1 MLRAASVLA
10 LAHATLAAPCAGEFS
25 LCPNGVTC
33 ALVTATECA
42 AAACTGAAPYVCPLS
57 SGAACFDGRD
67 FLASCPG
74 LKGTHFDSSLTEE
87 ARLDAM
93 FAQPW
98 STLEYIGQMT
108 DNATALPRLSIP
120 NYSWLNDDQHGVK
133 QPDATAFP
141 NGASLGATWD
151 TALLRAVGLAIGTE
165 ARGIHSTL
173 EDKSGETG
181 GHTWPGTIRNGVG
194 LTLYAPNVNLVH
206 DPRVRA
212 EHALCCACSP
222 GAGAGLPSRPC
233 ASPNHA
239 PRPPPRSRLALRS
252 GGAPMRS

>member
-1 MLRAASVLA
+1 MLLVLRVLSLA
-10 LAHATLAAPCAGEFS
+10 LLAGAAAAAPCAGEFS
-25 LCPNGVTC
+25 LCPNGQTC

-42 AAACTGAAPYVCPLS
+42 APCSGATPYVCPLG
-57 SGAACFDGRD
+57 GAAPACFDGAD

-74 LKGTHFDSSLTEE
+74 LKGTHFDNTLSVE

-98 STLEYIGQMT
+98 TTDEYTSQMT
-108 DNATALPRLSIP
+108 DNASSIPRLSIP

-151 TALLRAVGLAIGTE
+151 AALLTQVGLAIGTE
-165 ARGIHSTL
+165 ARGVHSTL

-181 GHTWPGTIRNGVG
+181 GHSWPGTIRNGVG

-206 DPRVRA
+206 DPRVR
-212 EHALCCACSP
+212 
-222 GAGAGLPSRPC
+222 LPWHFS
-233 ASPNHA
+233 
-239 PRPPPRSRLALRS
+239 
-252 GGAPMRS
+252 